1 MNKKSRKRILFFIE
15 SFSGGGAER
24 VLLTILR
31 NLDMEKFDV
40 TVLVM
45 SDSGVYSK
53 DFHSLGINVV
63 PVLSSNSSM
72 LNRVKYKLLYN
83 ILSPK
88 VAARWLLKGIEAD
101 TYVAFVEGYCTK
113 ILSCLR
119 SDKRKIAWVHIDLK
133 NFPWTIEEGI
143 YQNIKEEKDAY
154 EMFDM
159 SIGVSNEVSDV
170 LKTQYGLKYVRT
182 IYNPIDENRIIKM
195 SREQSDI
202 QIDKSTFNIISVGRL
217 SHQKGYDKLI
227 NLMPRILARNPL
239 VKLYIVGEGEER
251 RNLENQIKVR
261 TIYNPIDENRIIKMS
276 REQSDIQ
283 IDKSTFNIIS
293 VGRLS
298 HQKGYDKLINL
309 MPRILA
315 RNPLVK
321 LYIVGEGEE
330 RRNLENQIKEQHLT
344 DNVILTGFV
353 KNPYSLMKKMDL
365 FVCSSV
371 AEGFSLV
378 IAEALTV
385 GLPVV
390 SMECAG
396 PNELLGQG
404 KYGLLCS
411 TYDELTNTIVNISQ
425 DKKFLQELCEK
436 SRIRASDFNTTN
448 IISTIENIL

>member
-143 YQNIKEEKDAY
+143 YQNIKEEKGAY

-251 RNLENQIKVR
+251 RNLENQIK
-261 TIYNPIDENRIIKMS
+261 
-276 REQSDIQ
+276 
-283 IDKSTFNIIS
+283 
-293 VGRLS
+293 
-298 HQKGYDKLINL
+298 
-309 MPRILA
+309 
-315 RNPLVK
+315 
-321 LYIVGEGEE
+321 
-330 RRNLENQIKEQHLT
+330 EQHLT
-344 DNVILTGFV
+344 ENVILTGFV

-425 DKKFLQELCEK
+425 DKKILQELCEK

>member
-1 MNKKSRKRILFFIE
+1 
-15 SFSGGGAER
+15 
-24 VLLTILR
+24 
-31 NLDMEKFDV
+31 
-40 TVLVM
+40 
-45 SDSGVYSK
+45 
-53 DFHSLGINVV
+53 
-63 PVLSSNSSM
+63 
-72 LNRVKYKLLYN
+72 
-83 ILSPK
+83 
-88 VAARWLLKGIEAD
+88 
-101 TYVAFVEGYCTK
+101 
-113 ILSCLR
+113 
-119 SDKRKIAWVHIDLK
+119 
-133 NFPWTIEEGI
+133 
-143 YQNIKEEKDAY
+143 
-154 EMFDM
+154 
-159 SIGVSNEVSDV
+159 
-170 LKTQYGLKYVRT
+170 
-182 IYNPIDENRIIKM
+182 
-195 SREQSDI
+195 
-202 QIDKSTFNIISVGRL
+202 
-217 SHQKGYDKLI
+217 
-227 NLMPRILARNPL
+227 
-239 VKLYIVGEGEER
+239 
-251 RNLENQIKVR
+251 
-261 TIYNPIDENRIIKMS
+261 MS